1 MTTQPLIL
9 GFTGGLR
16 ARSTNRGI
24 LRAIQELLPAEVQ
37 MEIFPVEALSHYD
50 MDLEAC
56 EPETVRRF
64 KETLRQA
71 DAIIIATPEFNGSI
85 PGVLKNALD
94 WASRPY
100 GESALAGKLIAI
112 CGTSEG
118 AGGTRRAQ
126 RHLREILARFHPSRQ
141 PLVLEEPVVCIANSG
156 EKFDAHGT
164 LQHEATRQM
173 LHDLLCALLEQMS
186 QTRPVTLV

>member
-1 MTTQPLIL
+1 MTTRPLIL
-9 GFTGGLR
+9 GFTGSQR

-24 LRAIQELLPAEVQ
+24 LRALQELLPAEVQ
-37 MEIFPVEALSHYD
+37 METFPVGDLPPYD

-56 EPETVRRF
+56 EPEHVRCFR
-64 KETLRQA
+64 ETLLQA

-100 GESALAGKLIAI
+100 GESALAGKPTAI
-112 CGTSEG
+112 CGASEG

-141 PLVLEEPVVCIANSG
+141 PLVLEEPAVCIANSG
-156 EKFDAHGT
+156 DKFDVHGT
-164 LQHEATRQM
+164 LQHEATRQL
-173 LHDLLCALLEQMS
+173 LHDLLCALLEQLP